1 MERKQELKKKHNFF
15 TLDPNQNEKC
25 ADLLMELHPS
35 EFKFV
40 GSEFERIGMKYS
52 GPDAKFTFE
61 QFLEA
66 MKDSK
71 VMNELIL
78 KISDV

>member
-1 MERKQELKKKHNFF
+1 
-15 TLDPNQNEKC
+15 
-25 ADLLMELHPS
+25 MELHPS

-71 VMNELIL
+71 DMSELIL